1 MNVIDAAHKAVH
13 NPTHGGS
20 AALATRMGMSVA
32 VLNNKV
38 NANCDTHH
46 LRLDE
51 ALTIMEFTGD
61 HSIIQAMASR
71 LGGVYC
77 EVTGEATKDELI
89 MTALSASACQG
100 DVMTEMHKALEDGR
114 ISCNEL
120 DSLLPKIQRAMSSLQ
135 SLKNHVKRKHA
146 KDNPHLKGGAR

>member
-1 MNVIDAAHKAVH
+1 MQVEDAVH
-13 NPTHGGS
+13 KTVHGYKHGGS
-20 AALATRMGMSVA
+20 PAIALRMGMSTPT
-32 VLNNKV
+32 VLNSKV
-38 NANCDTHH
+38 NPNCNTHH

-51 ALTIMEFTGD
+51 ALTIMELTGD

-100 DVMTEMHKALEDGR
+100 DVMTELHKALEDGR

-120 DSLLPKIQRAMSSLQ
+120 DSVLPKIQRAMSSLQ

-146 KDNPHLKGGAR
+146 KDNPHLQGR